1 VDILLDCTSGAFYA
15 RLLGDEELYSR
26 RFANDFEKIFHSACN
41 FGIIRLNDKILPKS
55 EQNLKFHKQI
65 SKHFFDKKRLM
76 KFSKFRLSS
85 AKFSFINLNYKQA
98 NSLLNLA

>member
-1 VDILLDCTSGAFYA
+1 MCRKRGIFIALATSTY
-15 RLLGDEELYSR
+15 
-26 RFANDFEKIFHSACN
+26 
-41 FGIIRLNDKILPKS
+41 KILPES

-98 NSLLNLA
+98 NFLLNLA